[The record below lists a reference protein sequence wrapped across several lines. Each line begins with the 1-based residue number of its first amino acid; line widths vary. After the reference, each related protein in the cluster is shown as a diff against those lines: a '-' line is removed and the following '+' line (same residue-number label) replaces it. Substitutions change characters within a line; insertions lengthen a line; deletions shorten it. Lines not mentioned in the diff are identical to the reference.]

1 MLVYFP
7 PCYNPRV
14 PATCP
19 TCRQRIDN
27 DRALPHANG
36 TDEGAARLWASYMMA
51 LLAKYPPEFKAR
63 VVGFVAKAVAVENN
77 DE

>member
-1 MLVYFP
+1 MLQS
-7 PCYNPRV
+7 RM

-36 TDEGAARLWASYMMA
+36 TDDSAARLWASYMMA
-51 LLAKYPPEFKAR
+51 LLAKYPLEFKTR
-63 VVGFVAKAVAVENN
+63 VVGFVAKALAVEVD

>member
-1 MLVYFP
+1 MVYFP

-36 TDEGAARLWASYMMA
+36 TDDSAARLWASYMMA

-63 VVGFVAKAVAVENN
+63 VVGFVAKALAVEVD